1 MVTFMLRDR
10 ISTIVDAYDKADAI
24 EQGHK
29 YLENCFTSRFQITSV
44 LREHGHAGNDTM
56 VIELTNQG
64 VLNPEDLMD
73 LNPELKDEWSQTK
86 AILKKSGVIREADK
100 YAQTKARMNIGGVNL
115 REKENE

>member
-1 MVTFMLRDR
+1 MSKNNKGRYMVSFILRDR

-44 LREHGHAGNDTM
+44 LRNHGHPGDTT

-64 VLNPEDLMD
+64 ILNPEDLMD
-73 LNPELKDEWSQTK
+73 LNPELEDEWDRTK
-86 AILKKSGVIREADK
+86 AILKKSGVIRE
-100 YAQTKARMNIGGVNL
+100 
-115 REKENE
+115 

>member
-1 MVTFMLRDR
+1 MSKDNKGRYMVSFILRDR

-44 LREHGHAGNDTM
+44 LRDRGREGDTQ

-64 VLNPEDLMD
+64 ILNPEDLMD
-73 LNPELKDEWSQTK
+73 LNPELKEIKGEDRDWETC
-86 AILKKSGVIREADK
+86 L
-100 YAQTKARMNIGGVNL
+100 
-115 REKENE
+115 

>member
-1 MVTFMLRDR
+1 MSKDNKGRYMVSFILRDR

-29 YLENCFTSRFQITSV
+29 YLENCFTSRFQITTV
-44 LREHGHAGNDTM
+44 LRDRGRGGDTQ

-64 VLNPEDLMD
+64 ILNPEDIQM
-73 LNPELKDEWSQTK
+73 
-86 AILKKSGVIREADK
+86 ADK
-100 YAQTKARMNIGGVNL
+100 YAQTKAKMNIGGVNL

>member
-1 MVTFMLRDR
+1 MSKDNKGRYMVTFMLRDR

-44 LREHGHAGNDTM
+44 LREHGAGNDTM

-64 VLNPEDLMD
+64 ILNPEDIHTKKM
-73 LNPELKDEWSQTK
+73 KDEWAQTE
-86 AILKKSGVIREADK
+86 ARLKGAGVIRK
-100 YAQTKARMNIGGVNL
+100 
-115 REKENE
+115 